1 MNKVEIV
8 GALVRDPQEGKGS
21 TRFTVA
27 AQRNFKNKEG
37 NYEADFIN
45 CVAFGKT
52 AEIVNKWFKK
62 GSKIGVI
69 GRINTGSYTNK
80 DGNKVYT
87 TDVAVESIEFIGS
100 KSDSQ
105 SKETASG
112 EDGFMNLPEVEDDE
126 MIFK

>member
-8 GALVRDPQEGKGS
+8 GTLTRDPQTS
-21 TRFTVA
+21 NSAVRFTVA
-27 AQRNFKNKEG
+27 AQRSFKNKEG
-37 NYEADFIN
+37 KYEADFIN

-52 AEIVNKWFKK
+52 GELVEKYFVK

-87 TDVAVESIEFIGS
+87 TDVAVESIEFVGN
-100 KSDSQ
+100 KSDNASSQ
-105 SKETASG
+105 KT
-112 EDGFMNLPEVEDDE
+112 DGFEPLPEVEDDE
-126 MIFK
+126 VIFK